1 MTGYLLFCSFFSHFF
16 DGPFTSENEKLYEYV
31 LHLIFKKVKCWN
43 MNVSNQ
49 ELIFLIILTTHG

>member
-1 MTGYLLFCSFFSHFF
+1 MISALFSHFF
-16 DGPFTSENEKLYEYV
+16 DGPFTSENKKLYEYV
-31 LHLIFKKVKCWN
+31 LHLIFKKVKCLN

>member
-1 MTGYLLFCSFFSHFF
+1 MTGYLLFCSFFHFF
-16 DGPFTSENEKLYEYV
+16 DGPFTSESKKLYEYA

-43 MNVSNQ
+43 MIVSNQ